1 MTEKIFI
8 ISLGREVKKVASWK
22 KSKRGVRTVQRFL
35 LRHVKR
41 DVRMGGYLNTYLMQ
55 FGRRSA
61 PKKVKV
67 RVDVPEEKDK
77 SAFAELFDAPLEK
90 KPEVKEEKKIE
101 AKVDEKKIEE
111 KAKEIKVEKMKVKPE
126 IKKEEKKPKEKK
138 VVKKPTKKVK
148 TVSKKSKTI

>member
-8 ISLGREVKKVASWK
+8 IPLGREVKKVASWK

-90 KPEVKEEKKIE
+90 KPEIKKETKVEEKKIE
-101 AKVDEKKIEE
+101 AKVEE
-111 KAKEIKVEKMKVKPE
+111 KIKPE
-126 IKKEEKKPKEKK
+126 IKKEEKKPE
-138 VVKKPTKKVK
+138 VKKEVKKTVKKVK
-148 TVSKKSKTI
+148 IVSKKSKSI